1 MSLVACVDLFKNAR
15 VAAAWT
21 AAQRATPSV
30 RHCDARIGKLQPLR
44 ELAAC
49 RS

>member
-1 MSLVACVDLFKNAR
+1 MSLVACVDLLKNAR
-15 VAAAWT
+15 VAAAWS
-21 AAQRATPSV
+21 AAQRATPTA
-30 RHCDARIGKLQPLR
+30 RHCNARIGKLQPLR